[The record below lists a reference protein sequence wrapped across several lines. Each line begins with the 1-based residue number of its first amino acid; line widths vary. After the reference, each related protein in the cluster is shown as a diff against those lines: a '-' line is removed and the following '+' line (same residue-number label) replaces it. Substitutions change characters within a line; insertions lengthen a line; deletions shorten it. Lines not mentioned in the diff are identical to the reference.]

1 MKFKLRRDRG
11 LTPARRRLTAREQA
25 LAEEIIRAWVDPGI
39 SPSYHARHQNIVRAQ
54 MPTLGKALD
63 DMAREYRR

>member
-1 MKFKLRRDRG
+1 MFG
-11 LTPARRRLTAREQA
+11 LTPARRRKLTPKEQA

-39 SPSYHARHQNIVRAQ
+39 SPSYHARRQVIVRAQ

>member
-11 LTPARRRLTAREQA
+11 LTPDRRLNAKEQA

-39 SPSYHARHQNIVRAQ
+39 NPQYHARRQCVVRAQ
-54 MPTLGKALD
+54 MPTLGRALD
-63 DMAREYRR
+63 NMAREYDR